1 MRSVLAVA
9 VFVLSGSALAADANV
24 FQMREAGDLVAVCST
39 AADDPNHASATAFCH
54 GVLVGAFGYYQS
66 VVSSGERFV
75 CAPNPTPT
83 RAKVMSDF
91 VTWSRANSKYMKDR
105 PIDTLFRYLGEA
117 YPCKK

>member
-1 MRSVLAVA
+1 MRSLAALA
-9 VFVLSGSALAADANV
+9 VFVLSGSVFAADANV
-24 FQMREAGDLVAVCST
+24 FQMRDTGDLVAVCST
-39 AADDPNHASATAFCH
+39 GVDDPNHASAAAFCH

-66 VVSSGERFV
+66 VVPVAERFV

-105 PIDTLFRYLGEA
+105 PIDTLFRYLSET